1 MYFLIYIAAIN
12 YEYSEKIEIPVST
25 SYLFKSKNIGNI
37 FIYTKNKVLIY
48 KIKLMFLKIN
58 IMGKNKGYD
67 LENHTLLLFC

>member
-37 FIYTKNKVLIY
+37 FIYTK
-48 KIKLMFLKIN
+48 IK
-58 IMGKNKGYD
+58 Y
-67 LENHTLLLFC
+67 